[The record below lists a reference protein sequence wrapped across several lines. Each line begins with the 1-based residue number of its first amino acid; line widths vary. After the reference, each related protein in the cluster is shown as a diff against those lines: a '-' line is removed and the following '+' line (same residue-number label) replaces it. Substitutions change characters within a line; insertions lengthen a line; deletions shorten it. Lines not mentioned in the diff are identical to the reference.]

1 MDDRQAIR
9 CMKEGDISGLD
20 FLVTRYQVKA
30 VHTAFLIT
38 HDQQTAEDAVQETFL
53 RIHRRIHQFDEKRP
67 FEPYLMRSVLNAAKD
82 AAEKNSKWVPL
93 EGGDELGAAN
103 KWIVCA
109 SRAEDSVEYNQLK
122 TEVFQALEKLSPR
135 MRTVIVQRYYLEMS
149 ENEMSEKLSVTPG
162 TIKWLLNGARK
173 RLRVLLSSMRSMK

>member
-38 HDQQTAEDAVQETFL
+38 HDQQTAEDTVQETFL

-67 FEPYLMRSVLNAAKD
+67 FEPYLMRSVLNAAID

-93 EGGDELGAAN
+93 EGGDDLALAN
-103 KWIVCA
+103 KWIVSA
-109 SRAEDSVEYNQLK
+109 SRAEDAVEYNQLK